1 MSEPG
6 SRRRFLGV
14 EPSAG
19 FSGGWGARVGGVG
32 SVAGGAPVVVDD
44 CAGAGGT
51 TAAGG
56 SVLVAAAG
64 SLNDAGTTILGL
76 DRMARYVLRVS
87 EKNDIR
93 MIGKFEDGRLTSLQ
107 SQGFGRDR
115 RRIVCQIPCQSEQTD
130 PERRKTANET
140 RLQDDAK

>member
-6 SRRRFLGV
+6 SRRRFLRVG
-14 EPSAG
+14 SSTG
-19 FSGGWGARVGGVG
+19 FAGGWGAGVGAVG

-51 TAAGG
+51 TAAGD

-64 SLNDAGTTILGL
+64 SLNDAGTTTLGL

-87 EKNDIR
+87 ENNDIR
-93 MIGKFEDGRLTSLQ
+93 VIRKSEDGRLTSSQ
-107 SQGFGRDR
+107 SQGFGRDG
-115 RRIVCQIPCQSEQTD
+115 RRIVRQILCQSEQID
-130 PERRKTANET
+130 PERRKMANET
-140 RLQDDAK
+140 RL